1 MNGQRMIYAAIIFI
15 LLMAMLAACAGP
27 DSTSGTT
34 CSMYNNPIPHRESAE
49 SQPRG
54 NGKVEMVSEPV
65 HEGNYSAKLT
75 IPENYSPG
83 DAARIAIPVDDFT
96 LNDVTS
102 LCYQCYIDADTPINS
117 DGYWVPYFTF
127 EIDTDG
133 KPGCDTWVI
142 GGVGTVQQNTGLW
155 FEISLEGDSL
165 FHVASTIS
173 TYESP
178 FPITRMG
185 TLAEIKIA
193 VGPDGNTTLGECPVS
208 KIRLAIGNWGP
219 GGPEGPVIC
228 YVDHLICNGE
238 VLF

>member
-1 MNGQRMIYAAIIFI
+1 MSRQRTIYAAGAIV
-15 LLMAMLAACAGP
+15 LLMSMLAACARS

-34 CSMYNNPIPHRESAE
+34 YSTHNSPIPYEESAE
-49 SQPRG
+49 LQPRG

-65 HEGNYSAKLT
+65 REGNYSAKLA
-75 IPENYSPG
+75 IPEDYSPG

-96 LNDVTS
+96 LNDIVS
-102 LCYQCYIDADTPINS
+102 LCYRCYIDADTPINP

-133 KPGCDTWVI
+133 EPGCDTWVI
-142 GGVGTVQQNTGLW
+142 GGVGTVHQNSGMW
-155 FEISLEGDSL
+155 FEISLDNDLL
-165 FHVASTIS
+165 FHVASAIS

-185 TLAEIKIA
+185 TFAEIKTA
-193 VGPDGNTTLGECPVS
+193 VGPDGKTALGDCSVS
-208 KIRLAIGNWGP
+208 KIRLAIGNWGR
-219 GGPEGPVIC
+219 GGPAGPVIC

-238 VLF
+238 IIY